1 MDTKPKLKLLQR
13 EFMKTLVKMLGKL
26 SSGDN
31 LDLVV
36 QTVSCPGGLQL
47 LNMLFPQLYMLE
59 LSKEV
64 NPNISLPASS
74 PWPWSASS
82 QWVSISWSSSWP
94 SKPRPPY
101 TVEEAD
107 HHPLTFS
114 QLMEQ
119 LHYTN
124 LLTQLEEQLSI
135 YLLSHTSS
143 MRFSSWLLTSKCP
156 VWPAH
161 Y

>member
-59 LSKEV
+59 LNKEV

-82 QWVSISWSSSWP
+82 Q
-94 SKPRPPY
+94 
-101 TVEEAD
+101 
-107 HHPLTFS
+107 
-114 QLMEQ
+114 
-119 LHYTN
+119 
-124 LLTQLEEQLSI
+124 
-135 YLLSHTSS
+135 
-143 MRFSSWLLTSKCP
+143 
-156 VWPAH
+156 
-161 Y
+161 